1 MNAEE
6 FLTAVETG
14 EIKSDSAQRPAGQ
27 YHAERTARIEESAKH
42 EKANQLDAHALRA
55 FVKLLDF
62 NEQLKNEILPI
73 LAHREAAFNL
83 DYRIQTWINDAQEEL
98 QKFIE
103 TARFE
108 LKK

>member
-27 YHAERTARIEESAKH
+27 AHAERTARIEAAAKW
-42 EKANQLDAHALRA
+42 EAAQTLNAQSIRALS
-55 FVKLLDF
+55 KLIDF

-73 LAHREAAFNL
+73 LAHHETAFNL

-98 QKFIE
+98 QKFIQN
-103 TARFE
+103 ARFE